1 MLSRLRLL
9 VLLAGCIAVGGGAS
23 SGTIVASHE
32 PEGLIPDLNKL
43 IIKQL
48 DQHRMQVETQKLQV
62 PVLPREVEEEDVL
75 EPEEPDSKI
84 TYMLRE
90 ELRLNQ
96 DKGSTFNVRV
106 RVHFNY
112 TGEDF
117 EKAFK
122 EMFGHSL
129 EFTQRKFNSYLIE
142 NMSCEQVIQLEKLDE
157 VLIIGSMHDY
167 TVPDQVAEQLQ
178 MDPSMMNKKTVKES
192 LNVKTNTIQLQ
203 PIQPRGL
210 GPNDQPLELKVE
222 SKIMF
227 DVPEEE
233 EKSKKNGMS
242 GLIPVQI
249 SLDFDIEDAETK
261 FEKEIDATFGD
272 SLKYKRVG
280 YRTYDAWV
288 TKVQLDDLESVSTI
302 KFLFK
307 QPEKEDEIYTTDYQS
322 PK

>member
-178 MDPSMMNKKTVKES
+178 IDPSMMNKKTVKES

-210 GPNDQPLELKVE
+210 GPNDQPLKLEVE

-233 EKSKKNGMS
+233 EKSKKDGMN
-242 GLIPVQI
+242 GLIPV
-249 SLDFDIEDAETK
+249 L
-261 FEKEIDATFGD
+261 
-272 SLKYKRVG
+272 L
-280 YRTYDAWV
+280 
-288 TKVQLDDLESVSTI
+288 
-302 KFLFK
+302 
-307 QPEKEDEIYTTDYQS
+307 
-322 PK
+322 